1 MKINT
6 VFLVL
11 SSEHAIGAGTVWSGG
26 WFCSADGCCWW
37 NKGTNRGDGAVKSN
51 VCIVAQFNT
60 VTKALVASKFYIFSN
75 NIIIIQK
82 TSSPDTQLLC
92 NEVDDFAHLTKEP
105 LPVLRRQLVSSQGA
119 TFSLAT
125 PAEVLIRRIFCTNPG
140 SFMSGPMFAIL

>member
-1 MKINT
+1 M
-6 VFLVL
+6 
-11 SSEHAIGAGTVWSGG
+11 
-26 WFCSADGCCWW
+26 
-37 NKGTNRGDGAVKSN
+37 
-51 VCIVAQFNT
+51 CIVAQFNT

-125 PAEVLIRRIFCTNPG
+125 PDTQLLCNEVDDFAHLTKEPLPVLRRQLVSSQGATFSLATPAEVLIRRIFCTNPG